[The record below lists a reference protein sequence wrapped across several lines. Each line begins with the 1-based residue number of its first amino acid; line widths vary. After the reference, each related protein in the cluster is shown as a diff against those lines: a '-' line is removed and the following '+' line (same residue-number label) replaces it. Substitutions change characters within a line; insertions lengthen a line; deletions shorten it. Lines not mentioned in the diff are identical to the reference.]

1 MTTDIE
7 RLLAAAADDSEHPPT
22 TDVDDLLIRARRS
35 VRRTRIAT
43 VSTAVLTTGIII
55 TGVATWSANRTAGDG
70 PVGKPTTGR
79 TITVDVRT
87 GRIVDDETGHLV
99 QPPPPVS
106 QLSDNSLRDQCKRAD
121 QEYRD
126 SEHEHGSNT
135 FDKAGPLDNNWK
147 VVVKTGAGVAAQA
160 TFLSPDNSIAS
171 TCTLIGPSKAQSY
184 GRFQTKAITGQ
195 APSEADLNVPRV
207 PSDVRE
213 VLVDF
218 EGKSDPQQAVVGED
232 GFYSLGPAT
241 RTVRVHRIRGY
252 DAAGHKTY
260 DVTIPPIPTTP
271 VQPPVPSNVTLKIAT
286 PVTPD
291 AVMTKDP
298 LTGKALAPAPP
309 VSPLTDEQVTTRC
322 RGVDDI
328 YRQGSGHDQRDTDAG
343 PVTKNW
349 KVALKTGTGDK
360 LTAVLISPD
369 RKVFAWCHLLAA
381 TAKGPYDYTRGT
393 VQANGK
399 FRDAFEFL
407 MVPDGVAQLVVDLPT
422 QGPTRALISNGFY
435 IWGLTGGN
443 SNLKP
448 VRVRGY
454 DAHGRQIYTAQKN
467 IDTDFD

>member
-35 VRRTRIAT
+35 VKRTRIAT
-43 VSTAVLTTGIII
+43 VSTAVLTTGVII

-70 PVGKPTTGR
+70 PVGTPTTGR
-79 TITVDVRT
+79 TVTMDVRT
-87 GRIVDDETGHLV
+87 GRIVDDETGQLV

-106 QLSDNSLRDQCKRAD
+106 RQSDNSLRDQCKRAD
-121 QEYRD
+121 QEYRNA
-126 SEHEHGSNT
+126 EHEHGSNT
-135 FDKAGPLDNNWK
+135 FDKAGPLDNSWK
-147 VVVKTGAGVAAQA
+147 VVVKTGSGVAAQA
-160 TFLSPDNSIAS
+160 TFLAPDNSIAS
-171 TCTLIGPSKAQSY
+171 TCTLIGPGKAQTY
-184 GRFQTKAITGQ
+184 GRFRTKAITGQ

-207 PSDVRE
+207 PSDVRA
-213 VLVDF
+213 VLVNF
-218 EGKSDPQQAVVGED
+218 EGESDPQQAVVGED
-232 GFYSLGPAT
+232 GFYSLGAAA
-241 RTVRVHRIRGY
+241 RSARVQRIRGY
-252 DAAGHKTY
+252 DAAGHKIY

-271 VQPPVPSNVTLKIAT
+271 AQPAAPPNVTLKTAD

-291 AVMTKDP
+291 SVLTKDP
-298 LTGKALAPAPP
+298 LTGKPLAPAPP

-322 RGVDDI
+322 RSVDDI
-328 YRQGSGHDQRDTDAG
+328 YRQGSGHDQQDTNAG
-343 PVTKNW
+343 PVTKDW

-369 RKVFAWCHLLAA
+369 RKVFAWCHMLAP
-381 TAKGPYDYTRGT
+381 TAKGAYDYTRGA
-393 VQANGK
+393 VQANGR
-399 FRDAFEFL
+399 FPNAFEFL

-443 SNLKP
+443 SNLKR
-448 VRVRGY
+448 VRIRGY
-454 DAHGRQIYTAQKN
+454 DAHGRQIYAVLKT